1 MDIVK
6 EVEVQVYKV
15 TKEVKEVNGEV
26 RPKHHIA
33 ASSLGCRQTPLITI
47 SSEQTLFLSFVT
59 HICLEETSQG

>member
-1 MDIVK
+1 MDIDK

-15 TKEVKEVNGEV
+15 TKEVKEV

-47 SSEQTLFLSFVT
+47 SSEQTLVSFICHTHLS
-59 HICLEETSQG
+59 

>member
-1 MDIVK
+1 MDIDK

-15 TKEVKEVNGEV
+15 TKEVKEV
-26 RPKHHIA
+26 RPKHHIAAIA

>member
-1 MDIVK
+1 MVVDIDK

-33 ASSLGCRQTPLITI
+33 ASSLGCRQTPLK
-47 SSEQTLFLSFVT
+47 
-59 HICLEETSQG
+59 